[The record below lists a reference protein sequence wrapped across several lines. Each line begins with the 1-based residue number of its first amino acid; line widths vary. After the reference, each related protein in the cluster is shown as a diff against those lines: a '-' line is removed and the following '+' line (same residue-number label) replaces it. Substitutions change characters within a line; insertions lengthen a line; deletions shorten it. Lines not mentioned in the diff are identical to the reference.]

1 MAILK
6 IVEDWRAQRSQYH
19 HFHCYHHYYVTQESI
34 THPSIITILFYQSI
48 GCLGLLWWLSGKEPG
63 FRRPPGGGH
72 SNPLKYSCLEN
83 PMERGDWWAAV
94 HGVIKSQK
102 QLKWTRTHARTGRLS
117 LGSLWNQRFFSFGDI
132 FLLAL
137 HLLALLALHLLLT
150 LKLPDLI
157 LDWML
162 LQQQNSWGW
171 RSSGCSRIFLTVE
184 KNSGPHDKGVLDV
197 ILGAKDFIKH
207 F

>member
-6 IVEDWRAQRSQYH
+6 TVEDWRAQRSQHH

-34 THPSIITILFYQSI
+34 TQPSIITILFYQSI

-63 FRRPPGGGH
+63 FGRPPGGGH

-83 PMERGDWWAAV
+83 PMARGDWRAAV

-102 QLKWTRTHARTGRLS
+102 QLKWTRTHARTGCLS

-132 FLLAL
+132 SLLATSSPSSPS
-137 HLLALLALHLLLT
+137 HLEASRPDPWLNASTTTTQVGMKKQWLL
-150 LKLPDLI
+150 KNI
-157 LDWML
+157 LNCGEEQWTT
-162 LQQQNSWGW
+162 W
-171 RSSGCSRIFLTVE
+171 
-184 KNSGPHDKGVLDV
+184 
-197 ILGAKDFIKH
+197 
-207 F
+207 